1 MNRILAFCTVAAV
14 LTGCSSAPKAAD
26 TAAPAATGAVATA
39 AAPAPAAPAGEAGL
53 MPAGGPPG
61 GGGQKTDTSWIKTT
75 YVDVAYANKSATQK
89 LDLYIPNEGSGPFPV
104 IVEIHGGGFIMGG
117 KSGDISP
124 MLEGVK
130 RGYAVASVGY
140 RLSGEAIFPAA
151 VNDVKAAIK
160 FLRANAAKYNLD
172 PGKFASWG
180 GSAGGNLS
188 AMAAMSGDVASLVD
202 PSLGNA
208 SVSDA
213 VQAGV
218 DWFGPIYFSTM
229 DAEFKALGTSGA
241 MGATESAN
249 SAESKYLGKVIGT
262 AEAQALIE
270 AASPRTYISKNAPP
284 LYIQHGTADRNIPIT
299 QSIDF
304 AARLASAIGADKVV
318 FEKIEGAGHGGSQ
331 FNSAENAAKILDF
344 LDKHLK

>member
-1 MNRILAFCTVAAV
+1 MKRVLGLLSIAV
-14 LTGCSSAPKAAD
+14 LIASCSSAPEGSLM
-26 TAAPAATGAVATA
+26 PGGAEG
-39 AAPAPAAPAGEAGL
+39 P
-53 MPAGGPPG
+53 PAGGPPG
-61 GGGQKTDTSWIKTT
+61 GKPTAVDVSWIKTKYT
-75 YVDVAYANKSATQK
+75 DVAYATKSETQK
-89 LDLYIPNEGSGPFPV
+89 LDLYLPNEGTGPFPV
-104 IVEIHGGGFIMGG
+104 IVEIHGGGFIMGS
-117 KSGDISP
+117 KSGEISP

-130 RGYAVASVGY
+130 RGYALASISY
-140 RLSGEAIFPAA
+140 RLSGEALFPAA

-160 FLRANAAKYNLD
+160 FLRANAAKYNLNPD
-172 PGKFASWG
+172 KFATWG

-202 PSLGNA
+202 PSLGNE

-229 DAEFKALGTSGA
+229 DAEFKALGTTGA
-241 MGATESAN
+241 MGATNSSN

-262 AEAQALIE
+262 PEAQSLIE
-270 AASPRTYISKNAPP
+270 AASPLTYITSSAPP

-299 QSIDF
+299 QSVNF
-304 AARLASAIGADKVV
+304 AAKLAAAIGDDKVV

-331 FNSAENAAKILDF
+331 FNAAENAAKILDF
-344 LDKHLK
+344 LDKYLK